1 MTVDYDD
8 APDDFADPFTDK
20 GIFAKRA
27 MASCQGARLTGAVA
41 DNAGCGRAPCG
52 RRPIATVRRSARP
65 AAAACRKRYGTGS
78 EIHGLENEPENIDCP
93 DRLTIPRAGR
103 LMKKVLALVFLAS
116 LAACA
121 SDKVNHE
128 PYLVAR
134 KKTYPSLVM
143 APPACK
149 LAENRYA
156 GFCSSYNYLET
167 ITAPPKF

>member
-1 MTVDYDD
+1 M
-8 APDDFADPFTDK
+8 K
-20 GIFAKRA
+20 KIFA
-27 MASCQGARLTGAVA
+27 
-41 DNAGCGRAPCG
+41 
-52 RRPIATVRRSARP
+52 
-65 AAAACRKRYGTGS
+65 
-78 EIHGLENEPENIDCP
+78 
-93 DRLTIPRAGR
+93 
-103 LMKKVLALVFLAS
+103 LAFLVS

-121 SDKVNHE
+121 GDRVNNS

>member
-1 MTVDYDD
+1 M
-8 APDDFADPFTDK
+8 
-20 GIFAKRA
+20 RA
-27 MASCQGARLTGAVA
+27 
-41 DNAGCGRAPCG
+41 
-52 RRPIATVRRSARP
+52 
-65 AAAACRKRYGTGS
+65 
-78 EIHGLENEPENIDCP
+78 EIHALEKQPENVDCRRVP
-93 DRLTIPRAGR
+93 PIPRRGR
-103 LMKKVLALVFLAS
+103 LMKKIFALAFLVS

-121 SDKVNHE
+121 GDRVNNS